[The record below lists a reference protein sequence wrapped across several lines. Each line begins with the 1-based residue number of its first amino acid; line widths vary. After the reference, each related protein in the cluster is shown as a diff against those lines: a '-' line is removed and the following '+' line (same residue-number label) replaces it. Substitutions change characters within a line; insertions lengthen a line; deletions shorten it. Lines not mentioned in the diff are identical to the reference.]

1 MVADNNLALGMV
13 VEGLSKSQFWKETAI
28 FVLEDD
34 AQNGPDLKELKTAQ
48 AWGANQ
54 SVVFDLSKEDADDD
68 LAFNE
73 VIWRSAIK
81 AKSPMPVPVRA
92 AFFLAK

>member
-1 MVADNNLALGMV
+1 M
-13 VEGLSKSQFWKETAI
+13 AI

-48 AWGANQ
+48 AWDAKQ
-54 SVVFDLSKEDADDD
+54 SLAFDLSKEAAADN

-73 VIWRSAIK
+73 VIWRSVKGAN
-81 AKSPMPVPVRA
+81 SPMPAPVRA
-92 AFFLAK
+92 AFILAK

>member
-1 MVADNNLALGMV
+1 M
-13 VEGLSKSQFWKETAI
+13 AI

-48 AWGANQ
+48 AWDAKQ
-54 SVVFDLSKEDADDD
+54 SLAFDLSEEAAADN

-73 VIWRSAIK
+73 VIWRSVKGAN
-81 AKSPMPVPVRA
+81 SPMPAPVRA
-92 AFFLAK
+92 AFILAK

>member
-1 MVADNNLALGMV
+1 M
-13 VEGLSKSQFWKETAI
+13 AI

-48 AWGANQ
+48 AWDAKQ
-54 SVVFDLSKEDADDD
+54 SLAFDLSEEAAADNF
-68 LAFNE
+68 AFNE
-73 VIWRSAIK
+73 VIWRSVKGAN
-81 AKSPMPVPVRA
+81 SPMPSPVRA